1 MRIPVLEPAYVPLR
15 HAFRDPTFF
24 GGPLHQAGQLL
35 DRQIGFLSTLLK
47 IVPPLHQYIS
57 PAR

>member
-1 MRIPVLEPAYVPLR
+1 MLEPAYVPLR